1 MAHHAF
7 VAMPFGIKEDIDFN
21 AVFREL
27 IKPALE
33 GAGFKVFRADEE
45 MRAGN
50 IRTDMFQ
57 ELLLAD
63 LVVADL
69 SIDNPNVWYELGVR
83 HALRKRGVVQISCRR
98 DQTPFDVL
106 TERSVRYRIAKN
118 TPAAAVPDPQYL
130 EDDKKNLSDIAT
142 HTINAW
148 YGRKVSPVYHLLRYL
163 DEPDWKSLRIEEAK
177 EFWEQYEGWADRIEI
192 ARRGN
197 RPGDILV
204 LAGEAPT
211 RVFHLEALQK
221 AGRALLSVGQFKL
234 ALAQYEEALA
244 IRPRDLESRRQKCL
258 LLGRLKKHDDAKE
271 CIEALIDEFPQDA
284 ESWAMRGRVE
294 KDAWVDCWKQD
305 GRSVVDMRR
314 EAESESATL
323 CEAINAYST
332 GFRKDPA
339 HYYSGINAVTLLH
352 LMAHLSSDEPKAEV
366 LRTEMEGG
374 VRWAIRGALERN
386 PKDYWARISLAEL
399 EVLVGAKPAIDAA
412 YKNAVAVA
420 DKDWFKLNSSRQQ
433 LELLGLLGFRPEE
446 VEAGLA
452 VLDRALSRLN
462 APDKTWAPR
471 RVLLFSGHMID
482 APDRPEPR
490 FPADKE
496 KIAAAAIAATLEKL
510 DAGAADLALCGGACG
525 GDLLFAEAALQRG
538 IKLELR
544 LALDEPTF
552 LRKSVSFAPGSWTE
566 RYFKVKAHPNTT
578 TLVMPE
584 VLGPLPAAANP
595 FARLNLW
602 QLYTSL
608 AWGPEKVRFVC
619 LWNRSGGDGP
629 GGTQHMFETVQ
640 KYSGRVYVIDTTTL
654 W

>member
-33 GAGFKVFRADEE
+33 GAGFEVFRADEE

-83 HALRKRGVVQISCRR
+83 HALRKRGVVQITCRR
-98 DQTPFDVL
+98 DQMPFDLL
-106 TERSVRYRIAKN
+106 TERSVRYRTTIKS
-118 TPAAAVPDPQYL
+118 AVAIPDPQYV
-130 EDDKKNLSDIAT
+130 EDDKKKLAEVAT
-142 HTINAW
+142 QTIHAW
-148 YGRKVSPVYHLLRYL
+148 YGRKVSPVYHLLPYL
-163 DEPDWKSLRIEEAK
+163 DEPDWKSLRIEEAR
-177 EFWEQYEGWADRIEI
+177 EFWEQYENWAERIEI

-221 AGRALLSVGQFKL
+221 AGRALLSLGQFKF

-244 IRPRDLESRRQKCL
+244 IRPKDLESRRQKCL

-271 CIEALIDEFPQDA
+271 CIEDLIDEFPQDA
-284 ESWAMRGRVE
+284 ESWAMRGRLE
-294 KDAWVDCWKQD
+294 KDAWVDCWKQN

-314 EAESESATL
+314 EAEIESGIL
-323 CEAINAYST
+323 HEAINAYAT

-352 LMAHLSSDEPKAEV
+352 LLAHLSADDLKADV
-366 LRTEMEGG
+366 RAEMEGG

-399 EVLVGAKPAIDAA
+399 EVLMGARQAIDAA

-420 DKDWFKLNSSRQQ
+420 DKDWFKLNSSCQQ
-433 LELLGLLGFRPEE
+433 LELLSLLGFRPEE
-446 VEAGLA
+446 VETA
-452 VLDRALSRLN
+452 VAILDRALSRLN
-462 APDKTWAPR
+462 PPDKTWTPQQ
-471 RVLLFSGHMID
+471 VVLFSGHMID

-490 FPADKE
+490 FPVDKE
-496 KIAAAAIAATLEKL
+496 KVAAAAIAATLEKL
-510 DAGAADLALCGGACG
+510 NAGAHDVALCGGACG
-525 GDLLFAEAALQRG
+525 GDLLFAEAALERG
-538 IKLELR
+538 VKLELR
-544 LALDEPTF
+544 LAFDEPTF
-552 LRKSVSFAPGSWTE
+552 LQKSVSFAPGNWTE
-566 RYFKVKAHPNTT
+566 RYFKVKSHPNTT
-578 TLVMPE
+578 ILVMPE
-584 VLGPLPAAANP
+584 VLGELPPAANP

-619 LWNRSGGDGP
+619 LWNRKGGDGP

>member
-33 GAGFKVFRADEE
+33 GAGFEVFRADEE

-83 HALRKRGVVQISCRR
+83 HALRKRGVVQITCRR
-98 DQTPFDVL
+98 DQMPFDLL
-106 TERSVRYRIAKN
+106 TERSVRYRTTIKS
-118 TPAAAVPDPQYL
+118 AVAIPDPQYV
-130 EDDKKNLSDIAT
+130 EDDKKKLAEVAT
-142 HTINAW
+142 QTIHAW
-148 YGRKVSPVYHLLRYL
+148 YGRKVSPVYHLLPYL
-163 DEPDWKSLRIEEAK
+163 DEPDWKSLRIEEAR
-177 EFWEQYEGWADRIEI
+177 EFWEQYENWAERIEI

-221 AGRALLSVGQFKL
+221 AGRALLSLGQFKFAL
-234 ALAQYEEALA
+234 ALYEEALA
-244 IRPRDLESRRQKCL
+244 IRPKDLESRRQKCL

-271 CIEALIDEFPQDA
+271 CIEDLIDEFPQDA
-284 ESWAMRGRVE
+284 ESWAMRGRLE
-294 KDAWVDCWKQD
+294 KDAWVDCWKQN

-314 EAESESATL
+314 EAEIESGIL
-323 CEAINAYST
+323 HEAINAYAT

-352 LMAHLSSDEPKAEV
+352 LLAHLSADDLKADV
-366 LRTEMEGG
+366 RAEMEGG

-399 EVLVGAKPAIDAA
+399 EVLMGARQAIDAA

-420 DKDWFKLNSSRQQ
+420 DKDWFKLNSSCQQ
-433 LELLGLLGFRPEE
+433 LELLRLLGFRPEE
-446 VEAGLA
+446 VETA
-452 VLDRALSRLN
+452 VAILDRALSRLN
-462 APDKTWAPR
+462 PPDKTWTPQQ
-471 RVLLFSGHMID
+471 VVLFSGHMID
-482 APDRPEPR
+482 APERPEPR
-490 FPADKE
+490 FPVDKE
-496 KIAAAAIAATLEKL
+496 KVAAAAIAATLEKL
-510 DAGAADLALCGGACG
+510 NAGAHDVALCGGACG
-525 GDLLFAEAALQRG
+525 GDLLFAEAALERG
-538 IKLELR
+538 VKLELR
-544 LALDEPTF
+544 LAFDEPTF
-552 LRKSVSFAPGSWTE
+552 LQKSVSFAPGNWTE
-566 RYFKVKAHPNTT
+566 RYFKVKSHPNTT
-578 TLVMPE
+578 ILVMPE
-584 VLGPLPAAANP
+584 VLGELPPAANP

-619 LWNRSGGDGP
+619 LWNRKGGDGP

>member
-1 MAHHAF
+1 
-7 VAMPFGIKEDIDFN
+7 MPFGIKEDIDFN

-33 GAGFKVFRADEE
+33 GAGFEVFRADEE

-83 HALRKRGVVQISCRR
+83 HALRKRGVVQITCRR
-98 DQTPFDVL
+98 DQMPFDLL
-106 TERSVRYRIAKN
+106 TERSVRYRTTIKS
-118 TPAAAVPDPQYL
+118 AVAIPDPQYV
-130 EDDKKNLSDIAT
+130 EDDKKKLAEVAT
-142 HTINAW
+142 QTIHAW
-148 YGRKVSPVYHLLRYL
+148 YGRKVSPVYHLLPYL
-163 DEPDWKSLRIEEAK
+163 DEPDWKSLRIEEAR
-177 EFWEQYEGWADRIEI
+177 EFWEQYENWAERIEI

-221 AGRALLSVGQFKL
+221 AGRALLSLGQFKF

-244 IRPRDLESRRQKCL
+244 IRPKDLESRRQKCL

-271 CIEALIDEFPQDA
+271 CIEDLIDEFPQDA
-284 ESWAMRGRVE
+284 ESWAMRGRLE
-294 KDAWVDCWKQD
+294 KDAWVDCWKQN

-314 EAESESATL
+314 EAEIESGIL
-323 CEAINAYST
+323 HEAINAYAT

-352 LMAHLSSDEPKAEV
+352 LLAHLSADDLKADV
-366 LRTEMEGG
+366 RAEMEGG

-399 EVLVGAKPAIDAA
+399 EVLMGARQAIDAA

-420 DKDWFKLNSSRQQ
+420 DKDWFKLNSSCQQ
-433 LELLGLLGFRPEE
+433 LELLRLLGFRPEE
-446 VEAGLA
+446 VETA
-452 VLDRALSRLN
+452 VAILDRALSRLN
-462 APDKTWAPR
+462 PPDKTWTPQQ
-471 RVLLFSGHMID
+471 VVLFSGHMID

-490 FPADKE
+490 FPVDKE
-496 KIAAAAIAATLEKL
+496 KVAAAAIAATLEKL
-510 DAGAADLALCGGACG
+510 NAGAHDVALCGGACG
-525 GDLLFAEAALQRG
+525 GDLLFAEAALERG
-538 IKLELR
+538 VKLELR
-544 LALDEPTF
+544 LAFDEPTF
-552 LRKSVSFAPGSWTE
+552 LQKSVSFAPGNWTE
-566 RYFKVKAHPNTT
+566 RYFKVKSHPNTT
-578 TLVMPE
+578 ILVMPE
-584 VLGPLPAAANP
+584 VLGELPPAANP

-619 LWNRSGGDGP
+619 LWNRKGGDGP

>member
-21 AVFREL
+21 AVFGEL

-33 GAGFKVFRADEE
+33 GAGFEVFRADEE

-83 HALRKRGVVQISCRR
+83 HALRKRGVVQITCRR

-106 TERSVRYRIAKN
+106 TERSVRYRTVKN
-118 TPAAAVPDPQYL
+118 SAAAVPDPQYL
-130 EDDKKNLSDIAT
+130 EDDKKKLADVAT
-142 HTINAW
+142 QTINAW
-148 YGRKVSPVYHLLRYL
+148 YGRKVSPVYHLLSYL

-177 EFWEQYEGWADRIEI
+177 EFWEQYENWADRIEI

-271 CIEALIDEFPQDA
+271 CIEDLINEFPEDA

-294 KDAWVDCWKQD
+294 KDAWVDCWRQNQ
-305 GRSVVDMRR
+305 RAAVDMRK
-314 EAESESATL
+314 EAESESAIL
-323 CEAINAYST
+323 CEAINAYAA

-352 LMAHLSSDEPKAEV
+352 LLAHLSADDVKADV
-366 LRTEMEGG
+366 RTEMEGA
-374 VRWAIRGALERN
+374 VRWAVRGALERN

-399 EVLVGAKPAIDAA
+399 EVLVGARQAVDAA
-412 YKNAVAVA
+412 YKSAVAVA

-433 LELLGLLGFRPEE
+433 LELLRLLGFRPEE
-446 VEAGLA
+446 VEAGVA

-462 APDKTWAPR
+462 PPDKAWTPR
-471 RVLLFSGHMID
+471 QVLLFSGHMID

-496 KIAAAAIAATLEKL
+496 NIAAAAIATTLEKL
-510 DAGAADLALCGGACG
+510 NVGAEDVALCGGACG
-525 GDLLFAEAALQRG
+525 GDLLFAEAVLEHEL
-538 IKLELR
+538 KLEIR
-544 LALDEPTF
+544 LPFDEPTF
-552 LRKSVSFAPGSWTE
+552 LQKSVSFAPGNWTE
-566 RYFKVKAHPNTT
+566 RYFKVKSHPNTT

-584 VLGPLPAAANP
+584 VLGPLSAAANP

-619 LWNRSGGDGP
+619 LWNRKGGDGP

-640 KYSGRVYVIDTTTL
+640 KYSGRVYVLDTTSL

>member
-7 VAMPFGIKEDIDFN
+7 VAMPFGTKDEIDFN
-21 AVFREL
+21 AVFRDL

-33 GAGFKVFRADEE
+33 SAGFEVFRADEE

-83 HALRKRGVVQISCRR
+83 HALRKRGVVQITCRR

-118 TPAAAVPDPQYL
+118 SAAAAVPDPHYL
-130 EDDKKNLSDIAT
+130 DDDKKKLSEVAT
-142 HTINAW
+142 QTINAW

-177 EFWEQYEGWADRIEI
+177 EFWEQYEKWADRIEI

-211 RVFHLEALQK
+211 RVFHIEALQK

-234 ALAQYEEALA
+234 ALAQYEDALA
-244 IRPRDLESRRQKCL
+244 IRPKDLESRRQKCL
-258 LLGRLKKHDDAKE
+258 LLGRLKKRDDAKE
-271 CIEALIDEFPQDA
+271 CIEDLINEFPEDA

-294 KDAWVDCWKQD
+294 KDAWVDCWRQD
-305 GRSVVDMRR
+305 GRAAVDMRR
-314 EAESESATL
+314 EAETEGAIL
-323 CEAINAYST
+323 REAINAYAT

-339 HYYSGINAVTLLH
+339 HYYSGINALTLLH
-352 LMAHLSSDEPKAEV
+352 LLAHLSAEEVKADV
-366 LRTEMEGG
+366 GIEMEGG

-399 EVLVGAKPAIDAA
+399 EVLVGARKAVDAA
-412 YKNAVAVA
+412 YRNAVAVA

-433 LELLGLLGFRPEE
+433 LELLRHLGFRPEE

-462 APDKTWAPR
+462 PPDKSWRPR
-471 RVLLFSGHMID
+471 QVLLFSGHMID
-482 APDRPEPR
+482 APNRVEPR

-496 KIAAAAIAATLEKL
+496 KIAGAAIAAILEKL
-510 DAGAADLALCGGACG
+510 DAGSEDLALCGGACG
-525 GDLLFAEAALQRG
+525 GDLLFAEASLARG
-538 IKLELR
+538 LKLEVR
-544 LALDEPTF
+544 LAFDEPTF
-552 LRKSVSFAPGSWTE
+552 LQKSVSFAPGKWTE
-566 RYFKVKAHPNTT
+566 RYFQVKSHPNTT
-578 TLVMPE
+578 TLIMPE
-584 VLGPLPAAANP
+584 ELGPLPAAANP
-595 FARLNLW
+595 FARINLW

-619 LWNRSGGDGP
+619 LWNRNGGDGP

>member
-33 GAGFKVFRADEE
+33 GAGFEVFRADEE

-83 HALRKRGVVQISCRR
+83 HALRKRGVVQITCRR
-98 DQTPFDVL
+98 DQMPFDLL
-106 TERSVRYRIAKN
+106 TERSVRYRTTIKS
-118 TPAAAVPDPQYL
+118 AVAIPDPQYV
-130 EDDKKNLSDIAT
+130 EDDKKKLAEVAT
-142 HTINAW
+142 QTIHAW
-148 YGRKVSPVYHLLRYL
+148 YGRKVSPVYHLLPYL
-163 DEPDWKSLRIEEAK
+163 DEPDWKSLRIEEAR
-177 EFWEQYEGWADRIEI
+177 EFWEQYENWAERIEI

-221 AGRALLSVGQFKL
+221 AGRALLSLGQFKF

-244 IRPRDLESRRQKCL
+244 IRPKDLESRRQKCL
-258 LLGRLKKHDDAKE
+258 ILGRLKKHDDAKE
-271 CIEALIDEFPQDA
+271 CIEDLIDEFPQDA
-284 ESWAMRGRVE
+284 ESWAMRGRLE
-294 KDAWVDCWKQD
+294 KDAWVDCWKQN

-314 EAESESATL
+314 EAEIESGIL
-323 CEAINAYST
+323 HEAINAYAT

-352 LMAHLSSDEPKAEV
+352 LLAHLSADDLKADV
-366 LRTEMEGG
+366 RAEMEGG

-399 EVLVGAKPAIDAA
+399 EVLMGARQAIDAA

-420 DKDWFKLNSSRQQ
+420 DKDWFKLNSSCQQ
-433 LELLGLLGFRPEE
+433 LELLRLLGFRPEE
-446 VEAGLA
+446 VETA
-452 VLDRALSRLN
+452 VAILDRALSRLN
-462 APDKTWAPR
+462 PPDKTWTPQQ
-471 RVLLFSGHMID
+471 VVLFSGHMID

-490 FPADKE
+490 FPVDKE
-496 KIAAAAIAATLEKL
+496 KVAAAAIAATLEKL
-510 DAGAADLALCGGACG
+510 NAGAHDVALCGGACG
-525 GDLLFAEAALQRG
+525 GDLLFAEAALERG
-538 IKLELR
+538 VKLELR
-544 LALDEPTF
+544 LAFDEPTF
-552 LRKSVSFAPGSWTE
+552 LQKSVSFAPGNWTE
-566 RYFKVKAHPNTT
+566 RYFKVKSHPNTT
-578 TLVMPE
+578 ILVMPE
-584 VLGPLPAAANP
+584 VLGELPPAANP

-619 LWNRSGGDGP
+619 LWNRKGGDGP

>member
-1 MAHHAF
+1 MAQHAF
-7 VAMPFGIKEDIDFN
+7 VAMPYGTKEEIDFN

-33 GAGFKVFRADEE
+33 SAGFEVFRADEE

-83 HALRKRGVVQISCRR
+83 HALRKRGVVQITCRR

-118 TPAAAVPDPQYL
+118 SADAAAPDPQYL
-130 EDDKKNLSDIAT
+130 EDDKKKLAEVAAQ
-142 HTINAW
+142 TINAW

-163 DEPDWKSLRIEEAK
+163 DEPDWKSLRVEEAK
-177 EFWEQYEGWADRIEI
+177 EFWEQYESWADRIEI

-204 LAGEAPT
+204 FAEEAPT
-211 RVFHLEALQK
+211 RIFHLEALQK
-221 AGRALLSVGQFKL
+221 AGRALLSVGQFRF
-234 ALAQYEEALA
+234 ALAQYEEALK
-244 IRPRDLESRRQKCL
+244 IRPNDLESRRQKGL
-258 LLGRLKKHDDAKE
+258 LLGRLKKRDGAKE
-271 CIEALIDEFPQDA
+271 CIEDLVREFPDDA
-284 ESWAMRGRVE
+284 ETWASRGRVE

-305 GRSVVDMRR
+305 GRTPEEMRY
-314 EAESESATL
+314 EAEAEIATL
-323 CEAINAYST
+323 GEAINAYAT
-332 GFRKDPA
+332 GFRKNPA
-339 HYYSGINAVTLLH
+339 HYYSGINAVMLLN
-352 LMAHLSSDEPKAEV
+352 LLAFLSTDDVKADV
-366 LRTEMEGG
+366 RMEMEGG
-374 VRWAIRGALERN
+374 VRWAIRGALEKD
-386 PKDYWARISLAEL
+386 PKDYWARITLADL
-399 EVLVGAKPAIDAA
+399 EVLVGSKQTVEIA

-420 DKDWFKLNSSRQQ
+420 DRDWFKLQSSRQQ
-433 LELLGLLGFRPEE
+433 LAMLNDLGFRPGE
-446 VEAGLA
+446 VKAGLA
-452 VLDRALSRLN
+452 VIDRALSRLN
-462 APDKTWAPR
+462 PPDRTWTPR
-471 RVLLFSGHMID
+471 QVFLFSGHMID
-482 APDRPEPR
+482 AVDRPEPR

-496 KIAAAAIAATLEKL
+496 NIAAAAISAKL
-510 DAGAADLALCGGACG
+510 DELGAGPEDLALCGGACG
-525 GDLLFAEAALQRG
+525 GDLLFAEACLARG
-538 IKLELR
+538 LKLELR
-544 LALDEPTF
+544 IAFDEPTF
-552 LRKSVSFAPGSWTE
+552 LKKSVSFAPGNWTE
-566 RYFKVKAHPNTT
+566 RYFKVKAHSNTR

-584 VLGPLPAAANP
+584 ELGPLPAGSNA
-595 FARLNLW
+595 FARVNLW

-619 LWNRSGGDGP
+619 LWNRKGGDGP
-629 GGTQHMFETVQ
+629 GGTQHMYETVQ

>member
-1 MAHHAF
+1 
-7 VAMPFGIKEDIDFN
+7 MPFGIKEDIDFN

-27 IKPALE
+27 IKPALD
-33 GAGFKVFRADEE
+33 GAGFEVFRADEE

-83 HALRKRGVVQISCRR
+83 HALRKRGVVQITCRR
-98 DQTPFDVL
+98 DQMPFDLL
-106 TERSVRYRIAKN
+106 TERSVRYRTTIKS
-118 TPAAAVPDPQYL
+118 AVAIPDPQYV
-130 EDDKKNLSDIAT
+130 EDDKKKLAEVAT
-142 HTINAW
+142 QTIHAW
-148 YGRKVSPVYHLLRYL
+148 YGRKVSPVYHLLPYL
-163 DEPDWKSLRIEEAK
+163 DEPDWKSLRIEEAR
-177 EFWEQYEGWADRIEI
+177 EFWEQYENWAERIEI

-221 AGRALLSVGQFKL
+221 AGRALLSLGQFKF

-244 IRPRDLESRRQKCL
+244 IRPKDLESRRQKCL

-271 CIEALIDEFPQDA
+271 CIEDLIDEFPQDA
-284 ESWAMRGRVE
+284 ESWAMRGRLE
-294 KDAWVDCWKQD
+294 KDAWVDCWKQN

-314 EAESESATL
+314 EAEIESGIL
-323 CEAINAYST
+323 HEAINAYAT

-352 LMAHLSSDEPKAEV
+352 LLAHLSADDLKADV
-366 LRTEMEGG
+366 RAEMEGG

-399 EVLVGAKPAIDAA
+399 EVLMGARQAIDAA

-420 DKDWFKLNSSRQQ
+420 DKDWFKLNSSCQQ
-433 LELLGLLGFRPEE
+433 LELLRLLGFRPEE
-446 VEAGLA
+446 VETA
-452 VLDRALSRLN
+452 VAILDRALSRLN
-462 APDKTWAPR
+462 PPDKTWTPQQ
-471 RVLLFSGHMID
+471 VVLFSGHMID

-490 FPADKE
+490 FPVDKE
-496 KIAAAAIAATLEKL
+496 KVAAAAIAATLEKL
-510 DAGAADLALCGGACG
+510 NAGAHDVALCGGACG
-525 GDLLFAEAALQRG
+525 GDLLFAEAALERG
-538 IKLELR
+538 VKLELR
-544 LALDEPTF
+544 LAFDEPTF
-552 LRKSVSFAPGSWTE
+552 LQKSVSFAPGNWTE
-566 RYFKVKAHPNTT
+566 RYFKVKSHPNTT
-578 TLVMPE
+578 ILVMPE
-584 VLGPLPAAANP
+584 VLGELPPAANP

-619 LWNRSGGDGP
+619 LWNRKGGDGP

>member
-33 GAGFKVFRADEE
+33 GAGFEVFRADEE

-83 HALRKRGVVQISCRR
+83 HALRKRGVVQITCRR
-98 DQTPFDVL
+98 DQMPFDLL
-106 TERSVRYRIAKN
+106 TERSVRYRTTIKS
-118 TPAAAVPDPQYL
+118 AVAIPDPQYV
-130 EDDKKNLSDIAT
+130 EDDKKKLAEVAT
-142 HTINAW
+142 QTIHAW
-148 YGRKVSPVYHLLRYL
+148 YGRKVSPVYHLLPYL
-163 DEPDWKSLRIEEAK
+163 DEPDWKSLRIEEAR
-177 EFWEQYEGWADRIEI
+177 EFWEQYENWAERIEI

-221 AGRALLSVGQFKL
+221 AGRALLSLGQFKF

-244 IRPRDLESRRQKCL
+244 IRPKDLESRRQKCL

-271 CIEALIDEFPQDA
+271 CIEDLIDEFPQDA
-284 ESWAMRGRVE
+284 ESWAMRGRLE
-294 KDAWVDCWKQD
+294 KDAWVDCWKQN

-314 EAESESATL
+314 EAEIESGIL
-323 CEAINAYST
+323 HEAINAYAT

-352 LMAHLSSDEPKAEV
+352 LLAHLSADDLKADV
-366 LRTEMEGG
+366 RAEMEGG

-399 EVLVGAKPAIDAA
+399 EVLMGARQAIDAA

-420 DKDWFKLNSSRQQ
+420 DKDWFKLNSSCQQ
-433 LELLGLLGFRPEE
+433 LELLRLLGFRPEE
-446 VEAGLA
+446 VETA
-452 VLDRALSRLN
+452 VAILDRALSRLN
-462 APDKTWAPR
+462 PPDKTWTPQQ
-471 RVLLFSGHMID
+471 VVLFSGHMID

-490 FPADKE
+490 FPVDKE
-496 KIAAAAIAATLEKL
+496 KVAAAAIAATLEKL
-510 DAGAADLALCGGACG
+510 NAGADDVALCGGACG
-525 GDLLFAEAALQRG
+525 GDLLFAEAALERG
-538 IKLELR
+538 VKLELR
-544 LALDEPTF
+544 LAFDEPTF
-552 LRKSVSFAPGSWTE
+552 LQKSVSFAPGNWTE
-566 RYFKVKAHPNTT
+566 RYFKVKSHPNTT
-578 TLVMPE
+578 ILVMPE
-584 VLGPLPAAANP
+584 VLGELPPAANP

-619 LWNRSGGDGP
+619 LWNRKGGDGP

>member
-33 GAGFKVFRADEE
+33 GAGFEVFRADEE

-83 HALRKRGVVQISCRR
+83 HALRKRGVVQITCRR
-98 DQTPFDVL
+98 DQMPFDLL
-106 TERSVRYRIAKN
+106 TERSVRYRTTIKS
-118 TPAAAVPDPQYL
+118 AVAIPDPQYV
-130 EDDKKNLSDIAT
+130 EDDKKKLAEVAT
-142 HTINAW
+142 QTIHAW
-148 YGRKVSPVYHLLRYL
+148 YGRKVSPVYHLLPYL
-163 DEPDWKSLRIEEAK
+163 DEPDWKSLRIEEAR
-177 EFWEQYEGWADRIEI
+177 EFWEQYENWAERIEI

-221 AGRALLSVGQFKL
+221 AGRALLSLGQFKF

-244 IRPRDLESRRQKCL
+244 IRPKDLESRRQKCL

-271 CIEALIDEFPQDA
+271 CIEDLIDEFPQDA
-284 ESWAMRGRVE
+284 ESWAMRGRLE
-294 KDAWVDCWKQD
+294 KDAWVDCWKQN

-314 EAESESATL
+314 EAEIESGIL
-323 CEAINAYST
+323 HEAINAYAT

-352 LMAHLSSDEPKAEV
+352 LLAHLSADDLKADV
-366 LRTEMEGG
+366 RAEMEGG

-399 EVLVGAKPAIDAA
+399 EVLMGARQAIDAA

-420 DKDWFKLNSSRQQ
+420 DKDWFKLNSSCQQ
-433 LELLGLLGFRPEE
+433 LELLRLLGFRPEE
-446 VEAGLA
+446 VETA
-452 VLDRALSRLN
+452 VAILDRALSRLN
-462 APDKTWAPR
+462 PPDKTWTPQQ
-471 RVLLFSGHMID
+471 VVLFSGHMID

-490 FPADKE
+490 FPVDKE
-496 KIAAAAIAATLEKL
+496 KVAAAAIAATLEKL
-510 DAGAADLALCGGACG
+510 NAGAHDVALCGGACG
-525 GDLLFAEAALQRG
+525 GDLLFAEAALERG
-538 IKLELR
+538 VKLELR
-544 LALDEPTF
+544 LAFDEPTF
-552 LRKSVSFAPGSWTE
+552 LQKSVSFAPGNWTE
-566 RYFKVKAHPNTT
+566 RYFKVKSHPNTT
-578 TLVMPE
+578 ILVMPE
-584 VLGPLPAAANP
+584 VLGELPPAANP

-619 LWNRSGGDGP
+619 LWNRNGGDGP

>member
-27 IKPALE
+27 IRPALE
-33 GAGFKVFRADEE
+33 HAGFIVFRADEE

-106 TERSVRYRIAKN
+106 TERSVRYRIARPS
-118 TPAAAVPDPQYL
+118 PAAAVPDPQYL
-130 EDDKKNLSDIAT
+130 EDDKKNLSEVAT
-142 HTINAW
+142 QTLNAW
-148 YGRKVSPVYHLLRYL
+148 YGRKISPVYHLLRYL
-163 DEPDWKSLRIEEAK
+163 EEPNWKSLRVEEAK
-177 EFWEQYEGWADRIEI
+177 EFWEQYERWADRIEI

-204 LAGEAPT
+204 LAGEAPA
-211 RVFHLEALQK
+211 RVFHIEALQK
-221 AGRALLSVGQFKL
+221 AGRALLSLGQFKM
-234 ALAQYEEALA
+234 ALAQYEHALA
-244 IRPRDLESRRQKCL
+244 IRPTDLESRRQKCL

-271 CIEALIDEFPQDA
+271 CIDDLVGEFPDDA

-294 KDAWVDCWKQD
+294 KDAWVDCWRQD
-305 GRSVVDMRR
+305 DGSLVDMRR
-314 EAESESATL
+314 EAEIESATL
-323 CEAINAYST
+323 REAINAYAT

-352 LMAHLSSDEPKAEV
+352 LLAHLSAEDVKADV
-366 LRTEMEGG
+366 RTEMEGG

-399 EVLVGAKPAIDAA
+399 EVLVGAKQAVDAA

-433 LELLGLLGFRPEE
+433 LELLKLLGFRPEE
-446 VEAGLA
+446 VETAVA
-452 VLDRALSRLN
+452 VLKRALSRLN
-462 APDKTWAPR
+462 PPDKTSAPR
-471 RVLLFSGHMID
+471 QVLLFSGHMID
-482 APDRPEPR
+482 APDRIEPR
-490 FPADKE
+490 FPAAKE
-496 KIAAAAIAATLEKL
+496 NVAAAAIAATLEKL
-510 DAGAADLALCGGACG
+510 HAGEEDLALCGGACG
-525 GDLLFAEAALQRG
+525 GDLLFAEAALDRG
-538 IKLELR
+538 LKLEIR
-544 LALDEPTF
+544 LAFDEPTF
-552 LRKSVSFAPGSWTE
+552 LQKSVSFAPGNWTE
-566 RYFKVKAHPNTT
+566 RYFKVKSHPN
-578 TLVMPE
+578 
-584 VLGPLPAAANP
+584 
-595 FARLNLW
+595 
-602 QLYTSL
+602 
-608 AWGPEKVRFVC
+608 
-619 LWNRSGGDGP
+619 
-629 GGTQHMFETVQ
+629 
-640 KYSGRVYVIDTTTL
+640 
-654 W
+654 

>member
-21 AVFREL
+21 AVFGEL

-33 GAGFKVFRADEE
+33 AAGFEVFRADEE

-83 HALRKRGVVQISCRR
+83 HALRKRGVIQITCRR
-98 DQTPFDVL
+98 DQMPFDLL
-106 TERSVRYRIAKN
+106 TERSLRYRIAIKS
-118 TPAAAVPDPQYL
+118 AAAVPDPQYL
-130 EDDKKNLSDIAT
+130 EDDKKRLTEVAT
-142 HTINAW
+142 QTINAW
-148 YGRKVSPVYHLLRYL
+148 YGRKVSPVYHLLPYL
-163 DEPDWKSLRIEEAK
+163 EEPDWKSLRIEEAK
-177 EFWEQYEGWADRIEI
+177 EFWEQYENWADRIEI

-211 RVFHLEALQK
+211 RVFHVEALQK
-221 AGRALLSVGQFKL
+221 AGRALLSLGQFKF

-244 IRPRDLESRRQKCL
+244 IRPRDLETRRQKCL
-258 LLGRLKKHDDAKE
+258 VLGRLKKYDDAKE
-271 CIEALIDEFPQDA
+271 CIEDLINEFPEDA

-294 KDAWVDCWKQD
+294 KDGWVDCWKQD
-305 GRSVVDMRR
+305 QRAVGDMRR
-314 EAESESATL
+314 EAEIETGIL
-323 CEAINAYST
+323 HEAINAYAT

-339 HYYSGINAVTLLH
+339 HYYSGINAITLLH
-352 LMAHLSSDEPKAEV
+352 LLAHLSAADDVKADV
-366 LRTEMEGG
+366 RAEMEGG

-399 EVLVGAKPAIDAA
+399 EVLVGARQAIDAA

-433 LELLGLLGFRPEE
+433 LELLRLLGFRPAQ
-446 VEAGLA
+446 VEAGVA
-452 VLDRALSRLN
+452 ILDRALSRLN
-462 APDKTWAPR
+462 PPDKTWTPQQ
-471 RVLLFSGHMID
+471 VVLFSGHMID

-496 KIAAAAIAATLEKL
+496 KIAAAAIAAALEKL
-510 DAGAADLALCGGACG
+510 NAGADDVALCGGACG
-525 GDLLFAEAALQRG
+525 GDLLFAEAALERRL
-538 IKLELR
+538 KLELR
-544 LALDEPTF
+544 LAFDEPTF
-552 LRKSVSFAPGSWTE
+552 LQKSVSFAPGNWTE
-566 RYFKVKAHPNTT
+566 RYFKVKSHPNCTV
-578 TLVMPE
+578 LVMPE
-584 VLGPLPAAANP
+584 VLGGLPPGVDP

-619 LWNRSGGDGP
+619 LWNRKGGDGP

-640 KYSGRVYVIDTTTL
+640 QYSGRVYVIDTTTL

>member
-33 GAGFKVFRADEE
+33 GAGFEVFRADEE

-83 HALRKRGVVQISCRR
+83 HALRKRGVVQITCRR
-98 DQTPFDVL
+98 DQMPFDL
-106 TERSVRYRIAKN
+106 FTERSVRYRTTIKS
-118 TPAAAVPDPQYL
+118 AVAIPDPQYV
-130 EDDKKNLSDIAT
+130 EDDKKKLAEVAT
-142 HTINAW
+142 QTIHAW
-148 YGRKVSPVYHLLRYL
+148 YGRKVSPVYHLLPYL
-163 DEPDWKSLRIEEAK
+163 DEPDWKSLRIEEAR
-177 EFWEQYEGWADRIEI
+177 EFWEQYENWAERIEI

-221 AGRALLSVGQFKL
+221 AGRALLSLGQFKF

-244 IRPRDLESRRQKCL
+244 IRPKDLESRRQKCL

-271 CIEALIDEFPQDA
+271 CIEDLIDEFPQDA
-284 ESWAMRGRVE
+284 ESWAMRGRLE
-294 KDAWVDCWKQD
+294 KDAWVDCWKQN

-314 EAESESATL
+314 EAEIESGIL
-323 CEAINAYST
+323 HEAINAYAT

-352 LMAHLSSDEPKAEV
+352 LLAHLSADDLKADV
-366 LRTEMEGG
+366 RAEMEGG

-399 EVLVGAKPAIDAA
+399 EVLMGARQAIDAA

-420 DKDWFKLNSSRQQ
+420 DKDWFKLNSSCQQ
-433 LELLGLLGFRPEE
+433 LELLRLLGFRPEE
-446 VEAGLA
+446 VETA
-452 VLDRALSRLN
+452 VAILDRALSRLN
-462 APDKTWAPR
+462 PPDKTWTPQQ
-471 RVLLFSGHMID
+471 VVLFSGHMID

-490 FPADKE
+490 FPVDKE
-496 KIAAAAIAATLEKL
+496 KVAAAAIAATLEKL
-510 DAGAADLALCGGACG
+510 NAGAHDVALCGGACG
-525 GDLLFAEAALQRG
+525 GDLLFAEAALERG
-538 IKLELR
+538 VKLELR
-544 LALDEPTF
+544 LAFDEPTF
-552 LRKSVSFAPGSWTE
+552 LQKSVSFAPGNWTE
-566 RYFKVKAHPNTT
+566 RYFKVKSHPNTT
-578 TLVMPE
+578 ILVMPE
-584 VLGPLPAAANP
+584 VLGELPPAANP

-619 LWNRSGGDGP
+619 LWNRKGGDGP

>member
-33 GAGFKVFRADEE
+33 GAGFEVFRADEE

-83 HALRKRGVVQISCRR
+83 HALRKRGVVQITCRR
-98 DQTPFDVL
+98 DQMPFDLL
-106 TERSVRYRIAKN
+106 TERSVRYRTTIKS
-118 TPAAAVPDPQYL
+118 AVAIPDPQYV
-130 EDDKKNLSDIAT
+130 EDDKKKLAEVAT
-142 HTINAW
+142 QTIHAW
-148 YGRKVSPVYHLLRYL
+148 YGRKVSPVYHLLPYL
-163 DEPDWKSLRIEEAK
+163 DEPDWKSLRIEEAR
-177 EFWEQYEGWADRIEI
+177 EFWEQYENWAERIEI

-221 AGRALLSVGQFKL
+221 AGRALLSLGQFKF

-244 IRPRDLESRRQKCL
+244 IRPKDLESRRQKCL

-271 CIEALIDEFPQDA
+271 CIEDLIDEFPQDA
-284 ESWAMRGRVE
+284 ESWAMRGRLE
-294 KDAWVDCWKQD
+294 KDAWVDCWKQN

-314 EAESESATL
+314 EAEIESGIL
-323 CEAINAYST
+323 HEAINAYAT

-352 LMAHLSSDEPKAEV
+352 LLAHLSADDLKADV
-366 LRTEMEGG
+366 RAEMEGG

-399 EVLVGAKPAIDAA
+399 EVLMGARQAIDAA

-420 DKDWFKLNSSRQQ
+420 DKDWFKLNSSCQQ
-433 LELLGLLGFRPEE
+433 LELLRLLGFRPGE
-446 VEAGLA
+446 VETA
-452 VLDRALSRLN
+452 VAILDRALSRLN
-462 APDKTWAPR
+462 PPDKTWTPQQ
-471 RVLLFSGHMID
+471 VVLFSGHMID

-490 FPADKE
+490 FPVDKE
-496 KIAAAAIAATLEKL
+496 KVAAAAIAATLEKL
-510 DAGAADLALCGGACG
+510 NAGAHDVALCGGACG
-525 GDLLFAEAALQRG
+525 GDLLFAEAALERG
-538 IKLELR
+538 VKLELR
-544 LALDEPTF
+544 LAFDEPTF
-552 LRKSVSFAPGSWTE
+552 LQKSVSFAPGNWTE
-566 RYFKVKAHPNTT
+566 RYFKVKSHPNTT
-578 TLVMPE
+578 ILVMPE
-584 VLGPLPAAANP
+584 VLGELPPAANP

-619 LWNRSGGDGP
+619 LWNRKGGDGP

>member
-21 AVFREL
+21 AVFGEL

-33 GAGFKVFRADEE
+33 GAGFEVFRADEE
-45 MRAGN
+45 LRAGN

-63 LVVADL
+63 LVVVDL

-83 HALRKRGVVQISCRR
+83 HALRKRGVVQITCRR
-98 DQTPFDVL
+98 AQAPFDVL
-106 TERSVRYRIAKN
+106 TERSVRYRIARDS
-118 TPAAAVPDPQYL
+118 PAPAVPDPQYL
-130 EDDKKNLSDIAT
+130 ENDKKNLSEVAT
-142 HTINAW
+142 QTLNAW
-148 YGRKVSPVYHLLRYL
+148 YGRKISPVYHLLRYL
-163 DEPDWKSLRIEEAK
+163 EEPDWKSLRVEEAK
-177 EFWEQYEGWADRIEI
+177 EFWEQYEIWADRIEI

-211 RVFHLEALQK
+211 RVFHLEALQN

-234 ALAQYEEALA
+234 ALAQYEDALA
-244 IRPRDLESRRQKCL
+244 IRPRDIESRRQKCL

-271 CIEALIDEFPQDA
+271 CIDDLLGEFPDDA
-284 ESWAMRGRVE
+284 ESWAMLGRVE
-294 KDAWVDCWKQD
+294 KDAWVDCWSQYN
-305 GRSVVDMRR
+305 GSAVDLRR
-314 EAESESATL
+314 EAEIESATL
-323 CEAINAYST
+323 REAINAYAT

-352 LMAHLSSDEPKAEV
+352 LLAHLSADDVKADV
-366 LRTEMEGG
+366 RTEMEGG
-374 VRWAIRGALERN
+374 VRWAIRGALERD

-399 EVLVGAKPAIDAA
+399 EVLAGTKQAVDAA

-433 LELLGLLGFRPEE
+433 LELLKLLGFRPEQ
-446 VEAGLA
+446 VEAGVA
-452 VLDRALSRLN
+452 VLDRVLRRLN
-462 APDKTWAPR
+462 PPDKTWTPR
-471 RVLLFSGHMID
+471 QVLLFSGHMID
-482 APDRPEPR
+482 APDRIEPR

-496 KIAAAAIAATLEKL
+496 NMAAAAIAATLEKL
-510 DAGAADLALCGGACG
+510 KAGAEDLALCGGACG
-525 GDLLFAEAALQRG
+525 GDLLFAEAALERG
-538 IKLELR
+538 LKLEVR
-544 LALDEPTF
+544 LAFEEPKF
-552 LRKSVSFAPGSWTE
+552 LQKSVSFAPGNWTE
-566 RYFKVKAHPNTT
+566 RYFKVKSHPNTT
-578 TLVMPE
+578 TWVMPE
-584 VLGPLPAAANP
+584 ALGPSPAAANP

-608 AWGPEKVRFVC
+608 AWGPEKVRLVC
-619 LWNRSGGDGP
+619 LWNRKGGDGP

>member
-1 MAHHAF
+1 MAHHVF

-33 GAGFKVFRADEE
+33 RAGFIVFRADEE

-50 IRTDMFQ
+50 VRTDMFQ

-83 HALRKRGVVQISCRR
+83 HALRKRGVVQITCRR

-106 TERSVRYRIAKN
+106 TERSVRYRIARN
-118 TPAAAVPDPQYL
+118 SPAAATPDPQYL
-130 EDDKKNLSDIAT
+130 EDDKKNLSQVAT
-142 HTINAW
+142 QTLNAW
-148 YGRKVSPVYHLLRYL
+148 YGRKISPVYHLLRYL
-163 DEPDWKSLRIEEAK
+163 DEPDWKSLRVEEAK
-177 EFWEQYEGWADRIEI
+177 EFWEQYERWADRIEI

-221 AGRALLSVGQFKL
+221 AGRALLSLGQFKL
-234 ALAQYEEALA
+234 ALAQYDAALA

-258 LLGRLKKHDDAKE
+258 LLGRLKKHDDAQE
-271 CIEALIDEFPQDA
+271 CIDDLLGEFPEDA
-284 ESWAMRGRVE
+284 ESWSMRGRVE
-294 KDAWVDCWKQD
+294 KDAWVDCWRQD
-305 GRSVVDMRR
+305 NRSAVDMRR
-314 EAESESATL
+314 EAEMESATL
-323 CEAINAYST
+323 REAINAYAS

-352 LMAHLSSDEPKAEV
+352 LLAHLSADDVKADV
-366 LRTEMEGG
+366 RAEMEGG

-399 EVLVGAKPAIDAA
+399 EVLAGNKQAVDTA

-433 LELLGLLGFRPEE
+433 LELLKLLGFRPEE
-446 VEAGLA
+446 VEAA
-452 VLDRALSRLN
+452 VTVVDRALSRLKP
-462 APDKTWAPR
+462 PDKTWTPR
-471 RVLLFSGHMID
+471 QVLLFSGHMID
-482 APDRPEPR
+482 APGRTEPR

-496 KIAAAAIAATLEKL
+496 NIAAAAIAATLETL
-510 DAGAADLALCGGACG
+510 DTGAEDLALCGGACG
-525 GDLLFAEAALQRG
+525 GDLLFAEAALERG
-538 IKLELR
+538 LKLEVR
-544 LALDEPTF
+544 LAFDEPTF
-552 LRKSVSFAPGSWTE
+552 LQKSVSFAPGNWTE
-566 RYFKVKAHPNTT
+566 RYFKVKSHPNTT
-578 TLVMPE
+578 TWVMPE
-584 VLGPLPAAANP
+584 ALGPSPAAANP

-602 QLYTSL
+602 QLYTAL
-608 AWGPEKVRFVC
+608 GWGPEKVRLIC
-619 LWNRSGGDGP
+619 LWNRKGGDGP

>member
-33 GAGFKVFRADEE
+33 GAGFEVFRADEE

-83 HALRKRGVVQISCRR
+83 HALRKRGVVQITCRR
-98 DQTPFDVL
+98 DQMPFDLL
-106 TERSVRYRIAKN
+106 TERSVRYRTTIKS
-118 TPAAAVPDPQYL
+118 AVAIPDPQYV
-130 EDDKKNLSDIAT
+130 EDDKKKLAEVAT
-142 HTINAW
+142 QTIHAW
-148 YGRKVSPVYHLLRYL
+148 YGRKVSPVYHLLPYL
-163 DEPDWKSLRIEEAK
+163 DEPDWKSLRIEEAR
-177 EFWEQYEGWADRIEI
+177 EFWEQYENWAERIEI

-221 AGRALLSVGQFKL
+221 AGRALLSLGQFKF

-244 IRPRDLESRRQKCL
+244 IRPKDLESRRQKCL

-271 CIEALIDEFPQDA
+271 CIEDLIDEFPQDA
-284 ESWAMRGRVE
+284 ESWAMRGRLE
-294 KDAWVDCWKQD
+294 KDAWVDCWKQN

-314 EAESESATL
+314 EAEIESGIL
-323 CEAINAYST
+323 HEAINAYAA

-352 LMAHLSSDEPKAEV
+352 LLAHLSADDLKADV
-366 LRTEMEGG
+366 RAEMEGG

-399 EVLVGAKPAIDAA
+399 EVLMGARQAIDAA

-420 DKDWFKLNSSRQQ
+420 DKDWFKLNSSCQQ
-433 LELLGLLGFRPEE
+433 LELLRLLGFRPEE
-446 VEAGLA
+446 VETA
-452 VLDRALSRLN
+452 VAILDRALSRLN
-462 APDKTWAPR
+462 PPDKTWTPQQ
-471 RVLLFSGHMID
+471 VVLFSGHMID

-490 FPADKE
+490 FPVDKE
-496 KIAAAAIAATLEKL
+496 KVAAAAIAATLEKL
-510 DAGAADLALCGGACG
+510 NAGAHDVALCGGACG
-525 GDLLFAEAALQRG
+525 GDLLFAEAALERG
-538 IKLELR
+538 VKLELR
-544 LALDEPTF
+544 LAFDEPTF
-552 LRKSVSFAPGSWTE
+552 LQKSVSFAPGNWTE
-566 RYFKVKAHPNTT
+566 RYFKVKSHPNTT
-578 TLVMPE
+578 ILVMPE
-584 VLGPLPAAANP
+584 VLGELPPAANP

-619 LWNRSGGDGP
+619 LWNRKGGDGP

>member
-7 VAMPFGIKEDIDFN
+7 VAMPFGTKDEIDFN
-21 AVFREL
+21 AVFRDL

-33 GAGFKVFRADEE
+33 SAGFEVFRADEE

-83 HALRKRGVVQISCRR
+83 HALRKRGVVQITSRR

-118 TPAAAVPDPQYL
+118 SPVAAVPDPQYL
-130 EDDKKNLSDIAT
+130 EDDKKKLAEVAT
-142 HTINAW
+142 QTINAW

-163 DEPDWKSLRIEEAK
+163 EEPDWRSLRIEEAK
-177 EFWEQYEGWADRIEI
+177 EFWEQYEKWADRIEI

-234 ALAQYEEALA
+234 ALAQYEDALA

-271 CIEALIDEFPQDA
+271 CIEDLIDEFPEDA

-294 KDAWVDCWKQD
+294 KDAWVDCWRQD
-305 GRSVVDMRR
+305 GRAAVDLRR
-314 EAESESATL
+314 EAEAESAIL
-323 CEAINAYST
+323 REAINAYAT

-339 HYYSGINAVTLLH
+339 HYYSGINAVALLH
-352 LMAHLSSDEPKAEV
+352 LSAHLSAEDVKADV
-366 LRTEMEGG
+366 RIEMEGG
-374 VRWAIRGALERN
+374 VRWAIRGALEKN
-386 PKDYWARISLAEL
+386 PKDYWARITLAEL
-399 EVLVGAKPAIDAA
+399 EVLVGVRQAVDAA

-420 DKDWFKLNSSRQQ
+420 DKNWFKLNSSRQQ
-433 LELLGLLGFRPEE
+433 LELLRDLGFRPAE

-462 APDKTWAPR
+462 PPDKTWTPR
-471 RVLLFSGHMID
+471 QVLLFSGHMID
-482 APDRPEPR
+482 APDRSEPR

-496 KIAAAAIAATLEKL
+496 KIAAAAIAANLEKL
-510 DAGAADLALCGGACG
+510 DAGAEDLALCGGACG
-525 GDLLFAEAALQRG
+525 GDLLFAEAALARG
-538 IKLELR
+538 LKLEVR
-544 LALDEPTF
+544 LAFDEPTF
-552 LRKSVSFAPGSWTE
+552 LQKSVSFAPGNWTE
-566 RYFKVKAHPNTT
+566 RYFKVKSHPNTT
-578 TLVMPE
+578 TLIMPE
-584 VLGPLPAAANP
+584 ELGPLPLAANP
-595 FARLNLW
+595 FARINLW

-619 LWNRSGGDGP
+619 LWNRKGGDGP
-629 GGTQHMFETVQ
+629 GGTQHMFQTVQ
-640 KYSGRVYVIDTTTL
+640 KYSGRVYVIDTTAL

>member
-21 AVFREL
+21 AVFHEL

-33 GAGFKVFRADEE
+33 GAGFEVFRADEE

-83 HALRKRGVVQISCRR
+83 HALRKRGVVQITCRR

-118 TPAAAVPDPQYL
+118 TAVAAVPDPQYL
-130 EDDKKNLSDIAT
+130 EADKKNLSDIAI

-177 EFWEQYEGWADRIEI
+177 EFWEQYERWADRIEI

-204 LAGEAPT
+204 FAEEAPT

-221 AGRALLSVGQFKL
+221 AGRALLSLGQFRF
-234 ALAQYEEALA
+234 ALAQYEEALK
-244 IRPRDLESRRQKCL
+244 IRPQDLESRRQKGL
-258 LLGRLKKHDDAKE
+258 LLGRLKKRDDAKE
-271 CIEALIDEFPQDA
+271 CIEDLVREFPDDA
-284 ESWAMRGRVE
+284 ETWAARGRVE

-305 GRSVVDMRR
+305 GRTPEEMRR
-314 EAESESATL
+314 EAEAEIASL
-323 CEAINAYST
+323 DEAINAYAT
-332 GFRKDPA
+332 GFRKNPA
-339 HYYSGINAVTLLH
+339 HYYSGINAVMLLN
-352 LMAHLSSDEPKAEV
+352 LLAFLSIDDVKADV
-366 LRTEMEGG
+366 RTEMEGG
-374 VRWAIRGALERN
+374 VRWAIRGALEKDA
-386 PKDYWARISLAEL
+386 KDYWARITLADL
-399 EVLVGAKPAIDAA
+399 EVLVGSKQAVETA
-412 YKNAVAVA
+412 YRNAVAVA
-420 DKDWFKLNSSRQQ
+420 DRDWFKLHSSRQQ
-433 LELLGLLGFRPEE
+433 LALLNDLGFRPAE
-446 VEAGLA
+446 VQAGLA
-452 VLDRALSRLN
+452 VIDRALSRLN
-462 APDKTWAPR
+462 PPDKTWGPR
-471 RVLLFSGHMID
+471 QVFLFSGHMID
-482 APDRPEPR
+482 AVDRPEPR
-490 FPADKE
+490 FPANKE
-496 KIAAAAIAATLEKL
+496 AIAAAAIRAKLEEL
-510 DAGAADLALCGGACG
+510 GAGPEDLALCGGACG
-525 GDLLFAEAALQRG
+525 GDLLFAEAALERG
-538 IKLELR
+538 VKLELR
-544 LALDEPTF
+544 LAFDEPTF
-552 LRKSVSFAPGSWTE
+552 LRKSVSFALGNWTE

-608 AWGPEKVRFVC
+608 SWGPEKVRFVC
-619 LWNRSGGDGP
+619 LWNRKGGDGP

>member
-33 GAGFKVFRADEE
+33 GAGFEVFRADEE

-83 HALRKRGVVQISCRR
+83 HALRKRGVVQITCRR
-98 DQTPFDVL
+98 DQMPFDLL
-106 TERSVRYRIAKN
+106 TERSVRYRTTIKS
-118 TPAAAVPDPQYL
+118 AVAIPDPQYV
-130 EDDKKNLSDIAT
+130 EDDKKKLAEVAT
-142 HTINAW
+142 QTIHAW
-148 YGRKVSPVYHLLRYL
+148 YGRKVSPVYHLLPYL
-163 DEPDWKSLRIEEAK
+163 DEPDWKSLRIEEAR
-177 EFWEQYEGWADRIEI
+177 EFWEQYENWAERIEI

-221 AGRALLSVGQFKL
+221 AGRALLSLGQFKF

-244 IRPRDLESRRQKCL
+244 IRPKDLESRRQKCL

-271 CIEALIDEFPQDA
+271 CIEDLIDEFPQDA
-284 ESWAMRGRVE
+284 ESWAMRGRLE
-294 KDAWVDCWKQD
+294 KDAWVDCWKQN

-314 EAESESATL
+314 EAEIESGIL
-323 CEAINAYST
+323 HEAINAYAT

-352 LMAHLSSDEPKAEV
+352 LLAHLSADDLKADV
-366 LRTEMEGG
+366 RAEMEGG

-399 EVLVGAKPAIDAA
+399 EVLMGARQAIDAA

-420 DKDWFKLNSSRQQ
+420 DKDWFKLNSSCQQ
-433 LELLGLLGFRPEE
+433 LELLRLLGFRPEE
-446 VEAGLA
+446 VETA
-452 VLDRALSRLN
+452 VAILDRALSRLN
-462 APDKTWAPR
+462 PPDKTWTPQQ
-471 RVLLFSGHMID
+471 VVLFSGHMID

-490 FPADKE
+490 FPVDKE
-496 KIAAAAIAATLEKL
+496 KVAAAAIAATLEKL
-510 DAGAADLALCGGACG
+510 NAGAHDVALCGGACG
-525 GDLLFAEAALQRG
+525 GDLLFAEAALERG
-538 IKLELR
+538 VKLELR
-544 LALDEPTF
+544 LAFDEPTF
-552 LRKSVSFAPGSWTE
+552 LQKSVSFAPGNWTE
-566 RYFKVKAHPNTT
+566 RYFKVKSHPNTT
-578 TLVMPE
+578 ILVMPE
-584 VLGPLPAAANP
+584 VLGELPPAANP

-619 LWNRSGGDGP
+619 LWNRKGGDGP

>member
-33 GAGFKVFRADEE
+33 GAGFEVFRADEE

-50 IRTDMFQ
+50 IRMDMFQ

-69 SIDNPNVWYELGVR
+69 SIDNSNVWYELGVR
-83 HALRKRGVVQISCRR
+83 HALRKRGVVQITCRR
-98 DQTPFDVL
+98 DQMPFDLL
-106 TERSVRYRIAKN
+106 TERSVRYRIARN
-118 TPAAAVPDPQYL
+118 SPAAAVPDPQYL
-130 EDDKKNLSDIAT
+130 EDDRNKLAEVAT
-142 HTINAW
+142 QTINAW
-148 YGRKVSPVYHLLRYL
+148 YGRKVSPVYHLLPYL
-163 DEPDWKSLRIEEAK
+163 DEPDWKSLRIEEAR
-177 EFWEQYEGWADRIEI
+177 EFWEQYENWAERIEI

-221 AGRALLSVGQFKL
+221 AGRALLSLGQFKF
-234 ALAQYEEALA
+234 ALAQYEEALV

-271 CIEALIDEFPQDA
+271 CIEDLIDEFAQDA
-284 ESWAMRGRVE
+284 ESWAIRGRVE

-305 GRSVVDMRR
+305 QRDALDMRR
-314 EAESESATL
+314 EAEIESGIL
-323 CEAINAYST
+323 HEAINAYAT

-352 LMAHLSSDEPKAEV
+352 LLAHLSADHVKADV
-366 LRTEMEGG
+366 RAEMEGG

-399 EVLVGAKPAIDAA
+399 EVLIGAKQAVDAA

-433 LELLGLLGFRPEE
+433 LELLRLLGFRPAE
-446 VEAGLA
+446 VEAA
-452 VLDRALSRLN
+452 VTVLDRALSRLN
-462 APDKTWAPR
+462 PPDKTWAPR
-471 RVLLFSGHMID
+471 QVLLFSGHMID

-496 KIAAAAIAATLEKL
+496 KIAAASIAGTLEKL
-510 DAGAADLALCGGACG
+510 QAGAEDLALCGGACG
-525 GDLLFAEAALQRG
+525 GDLLFAEAALERG
-538 IKLELR
+538 VKLELR
-544 LALDEPTF
+544 LAFDEPTF
-552 LRKSVSFAPGSWTE
+552 LQKSVSFAPGNWTE
-566 RYFKVKAHPNTT
+566 RFFNVKSHPNTT
-578 TLVMPE
+578 TWVMPE
-584 VLGPLPAAANP
+584 VLGPSPAAANP

-619 LWNRSGGDGP
+619 LWNRKGGDGP

-640 KYSGRVYVIDTTTL
+640 KYSGRVYVIDTTSL